1 MKKYLIIAVLLAQG
15 LVAEPRPTELD
26 LDACYQRNR
35 ASEFTYNGLRAV
47 ALTRHLA
54 AVIHESNNTL
64 RPGEFIKFDPYLK
77 LYLISTETTEVA
89 PHLYDETDLKNC
101 TWVNVLEQNTTQIG
115 RIRSYAKTLGEFDKM
130 NFEANKTGLLINDCC
145 QMLGIAIGGD
155 NFIGNR
161 YLKNFIAHKN
171 VYYGDIGVNFDD
183 MNGTFSVRSVYPLG
197 PGAALQEGDRIVSV
211 NGKIPRFINELNE
224 AVLFADYNSTL
235 NFEIMRNGQA
245 KSITIKM
252 APQQKVAD
260 KNTTAV
266 SEKKA
271 EDNKTKAKPK
281 TKKRVAKKSAQN
293 PFDALFDSYGFGV
306 DGTLTITSIRF
317 GSPVDRAGFK
327 IGDKIMQVGRREV
340 QTKADLHHLLNN
352 YQLNHVLVSRDD
364 FQFHIRLR
372 R

>member
-1 MKKYLIIAVLLAQG
+1 MKKYLIVAVLLASG
-15 LVAEPRPTELD
+15 LFAEPRPTELD
-26 LDACYQRNR
+26 LDACYQRNM

-64 RPGEFIKFDPYLK
+64 KPGEFIKYDPYLK

-115 RIRSYAKTLGEFDKM
+115 RIRSYAKTLGEFDKI
-130 NFEANKTGLLINDCC
+130 NFEANKTGLLLNDCC

-161 YLKNFIAHKN
+161 YLRNFIAHKN

-197 PGAALQEGDRIVSV
+197 PGAALQEGDRIISV

-245 KSITIKM
+245 KSIVIKM
-252 APQQKVAD
+252 APQQVAMSD
-260 KNTTAV
+260 KNATA
-266 SEKKA
+266 EA
-271 EDNKTKAKPK
+271 NKTEANATKKQAPAKKKVVKKPK
-281 TKKRVAKKSAQN
+281 QN
-293 PFDALFDSYGFGV
+293 PFDALFDSYGFSV

-317 GSPVDRAGFK
+317 GSPVDKAGFK
-327 IGDKIMQVGRREV
+327 VGDKIMKVGRHDTE
-340 QTKADLHHLLNN
+340 TKADLHHLLNN